1 MGVGHLAMSVAAVAS
16 STEFQAGPRTQLSGS
31 CSWRIRFRHSPWYL
45 ELHVLSCWILRKAF
59 SCEVFISS
67 HPFQRIYFCCNNG
80 PHYGLPLH
88 PWCHGQGLP
97 SQVPHW
103 QELDLQGENLTV
115 KLPYVT
121 GCNPKYFPCG
131 SKNEIDEIIFS
142 VLRSWSP
149 AHYPHLLQD
158 HHRVP
163 RWGRRVEPHPTEG
176 QERPLR
182 QTTELNSLPSFCVFR
197 MTGLVFNWCGLE
209 HHLNKMCP
217 CRYEGREIALSTAI
231 KLKPDLAIS
240 SKYQGKSRLKGFKS
254 IKFDASCST

>member
-1 MGVGHLAMSVAAVAS
+1 MSQAVILSTFHVALK
-16 STEFQAGPRTQLSGS
+16 T
-31 CSWRIRFRHSPWYL
+31 
-45 ELHVLSCWILRKAF
+45 
-59 SCEVFISS
+59 
-67 HPFQRIYFCCNNG
+67 
-80 PHYGLPLH
+80 
-88 PWCHGQGLP
+88 
-97 SQVPHW
+97 
-103 QELDLQGENLTV
+103 
-115 KLPYVT
+115 KLM
-121 GCNPKYFPCG
+121 KLF
-131 SKNEIDEIIFS
+131 FS

-149 AHYPHLLQD
+149 AHCPHLLQD

-217 CRYEGREIALSTAI
+217 CRYEGREIDLSTAT

-254 IKFDASCST
+254 IKFDASCSNIGWFTWLATRFFMNQFSPWERAWKTGCQSHPFIEV